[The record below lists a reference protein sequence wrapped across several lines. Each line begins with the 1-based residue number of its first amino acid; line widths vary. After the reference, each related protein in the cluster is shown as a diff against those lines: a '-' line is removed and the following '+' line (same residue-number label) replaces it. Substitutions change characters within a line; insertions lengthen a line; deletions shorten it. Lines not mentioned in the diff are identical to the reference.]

1 GQLELIMQ
9 ETYNIYFS
17 GDIADGESLEDV
29 RRKIG
34 ALFNARDAT
43 LDKLFSGRTQLI
55 KRNCSQE
62 EALTYKAAM
71 QRAGALA
78 TITPADTAAKPADD
92 APEKASSPEPTATT
106 VAAGTPAQDTAP
118 LSLAPTGTD
127 VLLPAERQEMTQR
140 DMDLSAFTMAPAG
153 ERLGAPAADAPPP
166 PDTSHLSAADIGDA
180 LPTLAAPAPPP
191 PPDTSTLTLAEAAT
205 DLLEER
211 YRNHDIPPPPETDHL
226 SMELPDND

>member
-1 GQLELIMQ
+1 MQ

-55 KRNCSQE
+55 KRNCSQD
-62 EALTYKAAM
+62 EALKYKAAM

-78 TITPADTAAKPADD
+78 TITPADTAAKPAGD
-92 APEKASSPEPTATT
+92 ASEKASREPTAAP
-106 VAAGTPAQDTAP
+106 VAAGTPAHDTAP
-118 LSLAPTGTD
+118 LSLAPAGTD
-127 VLLPAERQEMTQR
+127 VLLPAERHEIAQR
-140 DMDLSAFTMAPAG
+140 DMDLSAFTVAPMG

-166 PDTSHLSAADIGDA
+166 PDTSHISAADIGDA

-191 PPDTSTLTLAEAAT
+191 PPDTSALTLAEAAT